1 MCNFNSYFSDET
13 KDIAARQHSTTHK
26 FNFILSKIIRRKCNF
41 LIIIFKK
48 EAHIYDSWD
57 YSMSINLWGAMN
69 SINQN

>member
-26 FNFILSKIIRRKCNF
+26 FNFILSKIIRRKFYF

-48 EAHIYDSWD
+48 RAFIHEIITHTNANGY
-57 YSMSINLWGAMN
+57 Y
-69 SINQN
+69 